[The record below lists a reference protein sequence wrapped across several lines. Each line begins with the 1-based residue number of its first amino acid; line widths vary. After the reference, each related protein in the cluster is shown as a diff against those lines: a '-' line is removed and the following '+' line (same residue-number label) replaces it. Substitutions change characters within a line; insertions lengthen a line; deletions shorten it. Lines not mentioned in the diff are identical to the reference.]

1 MPSVSIQ
8 SAHFPTSLAFTAG
21 VLAMSVVWGCGQ
33 SSDPSAEAESG
44 DLQKAPEAV
53 AQAEGGSEKRK
64 EGGVDLRRIDVGPE
78 NPAAALEVP
87 PIRLE
92 PAMLDFGFIAPG
104 TDVQG
109 TVKLIN
115 TSQEPLTILAA
126 QPTCKCT
133 TLNDISG
140 SIIQPGESME
150 LEAELAAS
158 PNPGPKTAAIKILVN
173 GYPRPLEVDLKAEI
187 SLPIRAIPPYIN
199 AVQGK
204 NTKGRIVIESIDK
217 SPFTIC
223 SVHGEVP
230 NLVGFDPKTDEPRS
244 KYIMVYDLDDIP
256 VPYPRYLLVSTDNP
270 DVPIIDIYF
279 RHETT
284 LPKINRN
291 MLVHEGYRHSFG
303 RIDVG
308 STAEIEIGFSDLVEP
323 IATVISNSPDARV
336 ELLSSRNETIGGKVI
351 SFQKIKIIPA
361 KDFEGSMYFPIT
373 FLANSGQST
382 DVPVFG
388 AVVPAGEACVTAE

>member
-1 MPSVSIQ
+1 MPSVSMF
-8 SAHFPTSLAFTAG
+8 SGSFYRSVLFASG
-21 VLAMSVVWGCGQ
+21 VVALSVVGGCGDSSETPA
-33 SSDPSAEAESG
+33 SSDPNPME
-44 DLQKAPEAV
+44 KAPEGAD
-53 AQAEGGSEKRK
+53 QASGQKATGGN
-64 EGGVDLRRIDVGPE
+64 VDVRRVDVL
-78 NPAAALEVP
+78 PADPGQSVEMP
-87 PIRLE
+87 PIQLD
-92 PAMLDFGFIAPG
+92 PPMLDFGFIAPG
-104 TDVQG
+104 TEAQG
-109 TVKLIN
+109 TVKLTN

-140 SIIQPGESME
+140 SVIKPGESMD
-150 LEAELAAS
+150 LQAALAAS

-204 NTKGRIVIESIDK
+204 NSKGRIVIESIDK
-217 SPFTIC
+217 APFTIC
-223 SVHGEVP
+223 SVHGKTPE
-230 NLVGFDPKTDEPRS
+230 LVGFDPETDEPRS
-244 KYIMVYDLDDIP
+244 KYIMTYDLENIP

-270 DVPIIDIYF
+270 DSPIIDIYF

-284 LPKINRN
+284 LPKINRS
-291 MLVHEGYRHSFG
+291 MLVHDGYRHTFG
-303 RIDVG
+303 RIDTG

-336 ELLSSRNETIGGKVI
+336 ELLSSRDETIGGKVI
-351 SFQKIKIIPA
+351 SFQKIKIMPA
-361 KDFEGSMYFPIT
+361 KDFEGTMYFPIT

-388 AVVPAGEACVTAE
+388 AVVPAGEQCVVTK

>member
-1 MPSVSIQ
+1 MPSVSMF
-8 SAHFPTSLAFTAG
+8 SGSFYRSVLFASG
-21 VLAMSVVWGCGQ
+21 VVALSVVGGCGDSSETPA
-33 SSDPSAEAESG
+33 SSDPNPME
-44 DLQKAPEAV
+44 KAPEGAD
-53 AQAEGGSEKRK
+53 QASGQKATGGN
-64 EGGVDLRRIDVGPE
+64 VDVRRVDVL
-78 NPAAALEVP
+78 PADPGQSVEMP
-87 PIRLE
+87 PIQLD
-92 PAMLDFGFIAPG
+92 PPLLDFGFIAPG
-104 TDVQG
+104 TEAQG
-109 TVKLIN
+109 TVKLTN

-140 SIIQPGESME
+140 SVIKPGESMD
-150 LEAELAAS
+150 LQAALAAS

-204 NTKGRIVIESIDK
+204 NSKGRIVIESIDK
-217 SPFTIC
+217 APFTIC
-223 SVHGEVP
+223 SVHGKTPE
-230 NLVGFDPKTDEPRS
+230 LVGFDPETDEPRS
-244 KYIMVYDLDDIP
+244 KYIMTYDLENIP

-270 DVPIIDIYF
+270 DSPIIDIYF

-284 LPKINRN
+284 LPKINRS
-291 MLVHEGYRHSFG
+291 MLVHDGYRHTFG
-303 RIDVG
+303 RIDTG

-336 ELLSSRNETIGGKVI
+336 ELLSSRDETIGGKVI
-351 SFQKIKIIPA
+351 SFQKIKIMPA
-361 KDFEGSMYFPIT
+361 KDFEGTMYFPIT

-388 AVVPAGEACVTAE
+388 AVVPAGEQCVVTK

>member
-1 MPSVSIQ
+1 M
-8 SAHFPTSLAFTAG
+8 
-21 VLAMSVVWGCGQ
+21 
-33 SSDPSAEAESG
+33 
-44 DLQKAPEAV
+44 DLQ
-53 AQAEGGSEKRK
+53 
-64 EGGVDLRRIDVGPE
+64 
-78 NPAAALEVP
+78 AA
-87 PIRLE
+87 
-92 PAMLDFGFIAPG
+92 
-104 TDVQG
+104 
-109 TVKLIN
+109 
-115 TSQEPLTILAA
+115 
-126 QPTCKCT
+126 
-133 TLNDISG
+133 
-140 SIIQPGESME
+140 
-150 LEAELAAS
+150 LAAS

-223 SVHGEVP
+223 SVHGNVP

-244 KYIMVYDLDDIP
+244 KYIMTYDLEDIP

-284 LPKINRN
+284 LPKINRS
-291 MLVHEGYRHSFG
+291 MLVHDGYRHTFG
-303 RIDVG
+303 RIDSG
-308 STAEIEIGFSDLVEP
+308 SSAEIEIGFSDLAEP

-336 ELLSSRNETIGGKVI
+336 ELLSSRDEIIGDKVI
-351 SFQKIKIIPA
+351 SFQKIKVMPA
-361 KDFEGSMYFPIT
+361 KDFEGTMYFPIT

-388 AVVPAGEACVTAE
+388 AVVPAGETCITAE

>member
-1 MPSVSIQ
+1 M
-8 SAHFPTSLAFTAG
+8 
-21 VLAMSVVWGCGQ
+21 
-33 SSDPSAEAESG
+33 E
-44 DLQKAPEAV
+44 KAPEGAG
-53 AQAEGGSEKRK
+53 QASGQKATGGN
-64 EGGVDLRRIDVGPE
+64 VDVRRVDVL
-78 NPAAALEVP
+78 PADLGQSVEMP
-87 PIRLE
+87 PIQLD
-92 PAMLDFGFIAPG
+92 PPMLDFGFIAPG
-104 TDVQG
+104 TEAQG
-109 TVKLIN
+109 TVKLTN

-140 SIIQPGESME
+140 SVIKPGESMD
-150 LEAELAAS
+150 LQAALAAS

-204 NTKGRIVIESIDK
+204 NSKGRIVIESIDK
-217 SPFTIC
+217 APFTIC
-223 SVHGEVP
+223 SVHGKTPE
-230 NLVGFDPKTDEPRS
+230 LVGFDPETDEPRS
-244 KYIMVYDLDDIP
+244 KYIMTYDLEDIP

-270 DVPIIDIYF
+270 DSPIIDIYF

-284 LPKINRN
+284 LPKINRS
-291 MLVHEGYRHSFG
+291 MLVHDGYRHTFG
-303 RIDVG
+303 RIDTG

-336 ELLSSRNETIGGKVI
+336 ELLSSRDETIGGKVI
-351 SFQKIKIIPA
+351 SFQKIKIMPA
-361 KDFEGSMYFPIT
+361 KDFEGTMYFPIT

-388 AVVPAGEACVTAE
+388 AVVPAGEQCVVSK